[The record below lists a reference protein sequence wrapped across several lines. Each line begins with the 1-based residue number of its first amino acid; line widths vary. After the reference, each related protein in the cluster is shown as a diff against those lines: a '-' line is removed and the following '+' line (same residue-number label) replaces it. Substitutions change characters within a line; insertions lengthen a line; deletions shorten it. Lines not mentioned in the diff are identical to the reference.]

1 MCASNESASLSTA
14 AMPPC
19 AYLVFDS
26 SALRLVMT
34 MTSPCADGLE
44 REGQPGDAASDDEE
58 VRGEGHGRERGRR
71 TGYRPFRGT
80 AGKRHPG
87 SRSRLTADPSPSIDS
102 DTESPFTT
110 EASTVKILV
119 AVKRVA
125 DPENLNKIKLS
136 AQGKIDTTGLEPKA
150 SPYDEYALEAALRLT
165 ENGTN
170 TKARLGEVVV
180 VTFGPKEAEQMLRAM
195 LGTGADRAI
204 RVDATDDALDG
215 DLVARGLKAL
225 VDKEKPDLVL
235 LGYQQAES
243 ESNEVGQMLAEHL
256 GWPQATF
263 AGSIKSEDDKA
274 LRRRPRGRGRHRAGA
289 RDACPRSSRCST
301 RSSSPRACSPSTRAA
316 THAYPDGVRFAALMA
331 IMAAKKKPLAEL
343 KLAEL
348 APDAALKVRTAAAEL
363 PPKRAAGVKVKDVK
377 ELVTK
382 LKTEAKV
389 I

>member
-1 MCASNESASLSTA
+1 
-14 AMPPC
+14 
-19 AYLVFDS
+19 
-26 SALRLVMT
+26 
-34 MTSPCADGLE
+34 
-44 REGQPGDAASDDEE
+44 
-58 VRGEGHGRERGRR
+58 
-71 TGYRPFRGT
+71 
-80 AGKRHPG
+80 
-87 SRSRLTADPSPSIDS
+87 
-102 DTESPFTT
+102 
-110 EASTVKILV
+110 VKILV

-150 SPYDEYALEAALRLT
+150 SPYDDYALETALRLT
-165 ENGTN
+165 ENGAN

-180 VTFGPKEAEQMLRAM
+180 ATIGPKESEQMLRAM

-204 RVDATDDALDG
+204 RVDGSDDALDG
-215 DLVARGLKAL
+215 DLVARALKAV
-225 VDKEKPDLVL
+225 VDKEKPDVVL
-235 LGYQQAES
+235 LGYQQAEN

-274 LRRRPRGRGRHRAGA
+274 LVVGREVEGA
-289 RDACPRSSRCST
+289 TAYVRVTLPAVVTVLDKIIHPKSVQSKHTAP
-301 RSSSPRACSPSTRAA
+301 

-331 IMAAKKKPLAEL
+331 IMAAKKKPLAEM

-348 APDAALKVRTAAAEL
+348 VQDTAVKVRYGTAEL

>member
-1 MCASNESASLSTA
+1 M
-14 AMPPC
+14 
-19 AYLVFDS
+19 
-26 SALRLVMT
+26 
-34 MTSPCADGLE
+34 
-44 REGQPGDAASDDEE
+44 
-58 VRGEGHGRERGRR
+58 
-71 TGYRPFRGT
+71 
-80 AGKRHPG
+80 
-87 SRSRLTADPSPSIDS
+87 
-102 DTESPFTT
+102 
-110 EASTVKILV
+110 KILV

-150 SPYDEYALEAALRLT
+150 SPYDDYALEAALRLT

-180 VTFGPKEAEQMLRAM
+180 VTFGPKEAESMLRAM

-204 RVDATDDALDG
+204 RVDATDDVLDG

-235 LGYQQAES
+235 LGYQQVES
-243 ESNEVGQMLAEHL
+243 ESAQVGAQLAEYL
-256 GWPQATF
+256 GWPQVTF
-263 AGSIKSEDDKA
+263 AGSIKSEDDRA
-274 LRRRPRGRGRHRAGA
+274 LVVGREVEGATAQLRATLPA
-289 RDACPRSSRCST
+289 VVTVLDKIVKPKSVQSKHTS
-301 RSSSPRACSPSTRAA
+301 A
-316 THAYPDGVRFAALMA
+316 THAYPEGVRFAALMA
-331 IMAAKKKPLAEL
+331 IMAAKKKPLAEV

-348 APDAALKVRTAAAEL
+348 APDATLKVHYGAAEL

-377 ELVTK
+377 ELVSK

>member
-1 MCASNESASLSTA
+1 M
-14 AMPPC
+14 
-19 AYLVFDS
+19 
-26 SALRLVMT
+26 
-34 MTSPCADGLE
+34 
-44 REGQPGDAASDDEE
+44 
-58 VRGEGHGRERGRR
+58 
-71 TGYRPFRGT
+71 
-80 AGKRHPG
+80 
-87 SRSRLTADPSPSIDS
+87 
-102 DTESPFTT
+102 
-110 EASTVKILV
+110 KILV

-125 DPENLNKIKLS
+125 DPDNLNKIKLS

-150 SPYDEYALEAALRLT
+150 SPYDDYALETALRLT
-165 ENGTN
+165 ENGAN

-180 VTFGPKEAEQMLRAM
+180 VTFGPKESEQMLRAM

-215 DLVARGLKAL
+215 DLVARGLKAV

-235 LGYQQAES
+235 LGYQQAEN
-243 ESNEVGQMLAEHL
+243 ESNEVGQMLAEFL

-274 LRRRPRGRGRHRAGA
+274 LVVGREVEGA
-289 RDACPRSSRCST
+289 TAYVKVTLPAVVTVLDKIIHPKSVQSKHTAP
-301 RSSSPRACSPSTRAA
+301 

-331 IMAAKKKPLAEL
+331 IMAAKKKPLAEM
-343 KLAEL
+343 KLGEL
-348 APDAALKVRTAAAEL
+348 VQDTGLKVRYGTAEL

>member
-1 MCASNESASLSTA
+1 
-14 AMPPC
+14 
-19 AYLVFDS
+19 
-26 SALRLVMT
+26 
-34 MTSPCADGLE
+34 
-44 REGQPGDAASDDEE
+44 
-58 VRGEGHGRERGRR
+58 
-71 TGYRPFRGT
+71 
-80 AGKRHPG
+80 
-87 SRSRLTADPSPSIDS
+87 
-102 DTESPFTT
+102 
-110 EASTVKILV
+110 VKILV

-150 SPYDEYALEAALRLT
+150 NPYDEYALETALRLT
-165 ENGTN
+165 ENGAN

-180 VTFGPKEAEQMLRAM
+180 VTFGPKENEQMLRAM

-215 DLVARGLKAL
+215 DLLARGLKAV
-225 VDKEKPDLVL
+225 VDREKPDLVL
-235 LGYQQAES
+235 LGYQQAET

-263 AGSIKSEDDKA
+263 AGAIKSEDDKA
-274 LRRRPRGRGRHRAGA
+274 LVVGREIEGA
-289 RDACPRSSRCST
+289 TAQIRVTLPAVVAVTDKIIHPKSVQSKHTAP
-301 RSSSPRACSPSTRAA
+301 

-343 KLAEL
+343 KLSEL
-348 APDAALKVRTAAAEL
+348 AQDTALKVRYGAAEL

>member
-1 MCASNESASLSTA
+1 
-14 AMPPC
+14 
-19 AYLVFDS
+19 
-26 SALRLVMT
+26 
-34 MTSPCADGLE
+34 
-44 REGQPGDAASDDEE
+44 
-58 VRGEGHGRERGRR
+58 
-71 TGYRPFRGT
+71 
-80 AGKRHPG
+80 
-87 SRSRLTADPSPSIDS
+87 
-102 DTESPFTT
+102 
-110 EASTVKILV
+110 VKILV

-150 SPYDEYALEAALRLT
+150 SPYDEYALETALRLT

-180 VTFGPKEAEQMLRAM
+180 ATFGPKEAEQTLRAM
-195 LGTGADRAI
+195 LGTGADRAV
-204 RVDATDDALDG
+204 RVDATDEALDG

-225 VDKEKPDLVL
+225 VEKEKPDLVL
-235 LGYQQAES
+235 LGYQQTENES
-243 ESNEVGQMLAEHL
+243 MQVGQLLAEYL

-263 AGSIKSEDDKA
+263 AGSITSEDDKA
-274 LRRRPRGRGRHRAGA
+274 LVVGREVEGGTA
-289 RDACPRSSRCST
+289 RVRVTLPAVVTVIDKIVKSKSVTSKHTP
-301 RSSSPRACSPSTRAA
+301 A
-316 THAYPDGVRFAALMA
+316 THAYPEGVRFAALMA

-348 APDAALKVRTAAAEL
+348 APDATLKVRYGAAEM

>member
-1 MCASNESASLSTA
+1 
-14 AMPPC
+14 
-19 AYLVFDS
+19 
-26 SALRLVMT
+26 
-34 MTSPCADGLE
+34 
-44 REGQPGDAASDDEE
+44 
-58 VRGEGHGRERGRR
+58 
-71 TGYRPFRGT
+71 
-80 AGKRHPG
+80 
-87 SRSRLTADPSPSIDS
+87 
-102 DTESPFTT
+102 
-110 EASTVKILV
+110 VKILV

-136 AQGKIDTTGLEPKA
+136 AQGKVDTTGLEPKA
-150 SPYDEYALEAALRLT
+150 SPFDEYALETALRLT
-165 ENGTN
+165 ENGAN

-180 VTFGPKEAEQMLRAM
+180 VTFGPKEAEQTLRAT

-225 VDKEKPDLVL
+225 VDREKPDLVL
-235 LGYQQAES
+235 LGYQQAEL

-263 AGSIKSEDDKA
+263 AGAIKSEDDKA
-274 LRRRPRGRGRHRAGA
+274 LVVSREVDGA
-289 RDACPRSSRCST
+289 TAQVRVTLPAVVTVLDKIVRSKGVQSKHT
-301 RSSSPRACSPSTRAA
+301 AP
-316 THAYPDGVRFAALMA
+316 THAYADGVRFAALMA
-331 IMAAKKKPLAEL
+331 IMAAKKKPLLEV

-348 APDAALKVRTAAAEL
+348 APDTALKVRYGAAEL

>member
-1 MCASNESASLSTA
+1 M
-14 AMPPC
+14 
-19 AYLVFDS
+19 
-26 SALRLVMT
+26 
-34 MTSPCADGLE
+34 
-44 REGQPGDAASDDEE
+44 
-58 VRGEGHGRERGRR
+58 
-71 TGYRPFRGT
+71 
-80 AGKRHPG
+80 
-87 SRSRLTADPSPSIDS
+87 
-102 DTESPFTT
+102 
-110 EASTVKILV
+110 KILV

-125 DPENLNKIKLS
+125 DPDNLNKIKLS
-136 AQGKIDTTGLEPKA
+136 AQGKVDTTGLEPKP
-150 SPYDEYALEAALRLT
+150 SPYDDYALETALRLT

-204 RVDATDDALDG
+204 RVDATDEALDG
-215 DLVARGLKAL
+215 DSVARGLKAL
-225 VDKEKPDLVL
+225 VDREKPDLVL

-243 ESNEVGQMLAEHL
+243 ESNEVGQMLAEYL

-263 AGSIKSEDDKA
+263 AGHIQSQDDKA
-274 LRRRPRGRGRHRAGA
+274 LVVGREVEGA
-289 RDACPRSSRCST
+289 TAQVKVTLPAVVTVIDKIVHPKSVQSKHT
-301 RSSSPRACSPSTRAA
+301 PA
-316 THAYPDGVRFAALMA
+316 THTYADGVRFAALMA

-348 APDAALKVRTAAAEL
+348 VPDATLKVRYGVAEL

-389 I
+389 V